1 MKTLDAKIGQLTLEN
16 DFLEGPLGK
25 AMINRNHALPVS
37 HQAKIL
43 GLSRGCLYYQPVPL
57 SGSELGLIHRLDTL
71 HLAHS
76 FAGSRMLRDLLR
88 LEGFSVRRK
97 HVRTLL
103 KRMGIEALYR
113 QPRTTQ
119 VHRGHAVY
127 PYLLSHL
134 SITRS
139 NQVWAS
145 DVSYIPMAHGF
156 VYLTVMLD
164 WYSRR
169 VLSWRVSVTMD
180 VECIMD
186 ALEEAIEQYGC
197 PEIMNTDQGSHYTSE
212 RFLQALKEQEIQ
224 ISMDGKGA
232 WRDNIFVE
240 RLWRSVKYEDM
251 YLHAYETPSDVK
263 QGPKRYFQFYNT
275 SRPHQAHQGQTPD
288 TASFHLLPVAEVA

>member
-1 MKTLDAKIGQLTLEN
+1 
-16 DFLEGPLGK
+16 
-25 AMINRNHALPVS
+25 MIDRNHALPVS

-43 GLSRGCLYYQPVPL
+43 GLSRGSLYYQPVPL
-57 SGSELGLIHRLDTL
+57 SESELALMHRLDKL
-71 HLAHS
+71 HLAHP

-88 LEGFSVRRK
+88 LEGFSVGRK
-97 HVRTLL
+97 HVRTLM
-103 KRMGIEALYR
+103 KRMGLEALYR

-127 PYLLSHL
+127 PYLLRNL
-134 SITRS
+134 SITRP

-156 VYLTVMLD
+156 VYLTVILD

-180 VECIMD
+180 VEFILD
-186 ALEEAIEQYGC
+186 ALEEAIETYGC
-197 PEIMNTDQGSHYTSE
+197 PEIMNTDQGSQYTSE
-212 RFLQALKEQEIQ
+212 RFIQALKEREIH

-240 RLWRSVKYEDM
+240 RLWRSVKYEDI
-251 YLHAYETPSDVK
+251 YLQAYETPNEVK
-263 QGPKRYFQFYNT
+263 QGLKRYFQFYNT
-275 SRPHQAHQGQTPD
+275 SRPHQAHRGQTPD
-288 TASFHLLPVAEVA
+288 TAYFNLLPVAEAA

>member
-1 MKTLDAKIGQLTLEN
+1 
-16 DFLEGPLGK
+16 
-25 AMINRNHALPVS
+25 MIDRNHALPVS

-57 SGSELGLIHRLDTL
+57 SARELALMHRLDTL
-71 HLAHS
+71 HLAHP

-88 LEGFSVRRK
+88 LEGSSVGRK
-97 HVRTLL
+97 HVRTLM

-127 PYLLSHL
+127 PYLLSNL

-180 VECIMD
+180 VEFIMD
-186 ALEEAIEQYGC
+186 ALEEAIEKYGC
-197 PEIMNTDQGSHYTSE
+197 PEIMNTDQGSQYTSE
-212 RFLQALKEQEIQ
+212 RFIQALKDRDIQ

-240 RLWRSVKYEDM
+240 RLWRSVKYEDI
-251 YLHAYETPSDVK
+251 YLHAYETPSEVK
-263 QGPKRYFQFYNT
+263 QGLKRYFQFYNT
-275 SRPHQAHQGQTPD
+275 SRPHQAHTGQTPD
-288 TASFHLLPVAEVA
+288 TAYFNLLPAAEVA

>member
-1 MKTLDAKIGQLTLEN
+1 
-16 DFLEGPLGK
+16 
-25 AMINRNHALPVS
+25 MIDRNHALPLS

-43 GLSRGCLYYQPVPL
+43 GLSRGCIYYQPVPL
-57 SGSELGLIHRLDTL
+57 SGSELALMHRLDKL
-71 HLAHS
+71 HLAHP

-88 LEGFSVRRK
+88 LEGSSVGRK
-97 HVRTLL
+97 HVGTLM

-119 VHRGHAVY
+119 VHRGQAVY
-127 PYLLSHL
+127 PYLLSNL

-180 VECIMD
+180 VEFIMD
-186 ALEEAIEQYGC
+186 ALEEAIEKYGC
-197 PEIMNTDQGSHYTSE
+197 PAIMNTDQGSQYTSD
-212 RFLQALKEQEIQ
+212 RFTQALKDRDIQ

-240 RLWRSVKYEDM
+240 RLWRSVKYEDI

-263 QGPKRYFQFYNT
+263 QGLKRYFEFYNT
-275 SRPHQAHQGQTPD
+275 RRPHQAHTGQTPD
-288 TASFHLLPVAEVA
+288 TAYFNLLPVAEVA

>member
-1 MKTLDAKIGQLTLEN
+1 
-16 DFLEGPLGK
+16 
-25 AMINRNHALPVS
+25 MIDRNHALPVS

-57 SGSELGLIHRLDTL
+57 SERDLALMHRLDKL
-71 HLAHS
+71 HLAHP
-76 FAGSRMLRDLLR
+76 FAGSRLLRDLLQ
-88 LEGFSVRRK
+88 LEGSSVGRK
-97 HVRTLL
+97 HVRTLM

-119 VHRGHAVY
+119 RHRGHAVY
-127 PYLLSHL
+127 PYLLRNL
-134 SITRS
+134 SITRP

-145 DVSYIPMAHGF
+145 DVSYLPMAHGF

-180 VECIMD
+180 GEFIMD

-197 PEIMNTDQGSHYTSE
+197 PAIMNTDQGSQYTSE
-212 RFLQALKEQEIQ
+212 RFIQALKERDIQ
-224 ISMDGKGA
+224 ISMDGIGA

-240 RLWRSVKYEDM
+240 RLWRSVKYEDI
-251 YLHAYETPSDVK
+251 YLHAYETPSEVK
-263 QGPKRYFQFYNT
+263 QGLKRYFQFYNT
-275 SRPHQAHQGQTPD
+275 SRPHQAHTGQTPD
-288 TASFHLLPVAEVA
+288 TAYFHLLPVTEVA

>member
-1 MKTLDAKIGQLTLEN
+1 
-16 DFLEGPLGK
+16 
-25 AMINRNHALPVS
+25 MIDRNHALPLS

-43 GLSRGCLYYQPVPL
+43 GLSRGCIYYQPVPL
-57 SGSELGLIHRLDTL
+57 SGSELALMHRLDQL
-71 HLAHS
+71 HLAHP

-88 LEGFSVRRK
+88 LEGARVGRK
-97 HVRTLL
+97 HVRTLM
-103 KRMGIEALYR
+103 KRMGLEALYR

-127 PYLLSHL
+127 PYLLRNL

-139 NQVWAS
+139 KQVWAS
-145 DVSYIPMAHGF
+145 DVSYSPMAHGF
-156 VYLTVMLD
+156 VYLRVILD

-180 VECIMD
+180 VEFIMD
-186 ALEEAIEQYGC
+186 ALEEAIEKYGC
-197 PEIMNTDQGSHYTSE
+197 PAIMNTDQGSQYTSD
-212 RFLQALKEQEIQ
+212 RFTQALKDRDIQ

-240 RLWRSVKYEDM
+240 RLWRSVKYEDI

-263 QGPKRYFQFYNT
+263 QGLKRYFEFYNT
-275 SRPHQAHQGQTPD
+275 CRPHRAHTGQTPD
-288 TASFHLLPVAEVA
+288 TAYFNLLPVAEVA

>member
-1 MKTLDAKIGQLTLEN
+1 
-16 DFLEGPLGK
+16 
-25 AMINRNHALPVS
+25 MIDRNHALPLS

-57 SGSELGLIHRLDTL
+57 SESELALMHRLDKL
-71 HLAHS
+71 YLAHP

-88 LEGFSVRRK
+88 LEGSRVGRK
-97 HVRTLL
+97 HVRTLM

-127 PYLLSHL
+127 PYLLSNL
-134 SITRS
+134 SITRA

-156 VYLTVMLD
+156 VYLTVILD

-180 VECIMD
+180 VEFIMD
-186 ALEEAIEQYGC
+186 ALEEAIEKYGC
-197 PEIMNTDQGSHYTSE
+197 PEIMNTDQGSQYTSE
-212 RFLQALKEQEIQ
+212 RFIQALKDRDIQ

-240 RLWRSVKYEDM
+240 RLWRSVKYEDI
-251 YLHAYETPSDVK
+251 YLHAYETPSNVK
-263 QGPKRYFQFYNT
+263 QGLKRYFQFYNT
-275 SRPHQAHQGQTPD
+275 SRPHRAHTGQTPD
-288 TASFHLLPVAEVA
+288 TAYFNLLPVAEVA